1 MLDRVKSIKY
11 GRAYWGIMELN
22 GLRVLP
28 WILKCLHFKHST
40 LGRFENGFFEDDEE
54 ETDGEDFR
62 IKKWDEDYE
71 DNPYDI
77 LRVMLNYID
86 NDAGTALHLATKV
99 RI

>member
-1 MLDRVKSIKY
+1 MLSQVSVLSVCLWSI
-11 GRAYWGIMELN
+11 
-22 GLRVLP
+22 
-28 WILKCLHFKHST
+28 S
-40 LGRFENGFFEDDEE
+40 GRFENGFFEDDED

-62 IKKWDEDYE
+62 IRKWDEDYE

-99 RI
+99 RFTNVVNL